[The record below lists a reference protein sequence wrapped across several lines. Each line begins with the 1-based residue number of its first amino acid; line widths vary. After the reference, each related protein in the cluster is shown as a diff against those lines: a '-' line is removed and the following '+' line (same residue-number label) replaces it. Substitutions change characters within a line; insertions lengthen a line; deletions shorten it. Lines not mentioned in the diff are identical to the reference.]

1 MFHSYSYI
9 LILEVNELEIKE
21 KNHNTYLQSYQLLD
35 LQISQS
41 ALANLLKAH
50 HSGSI
55 TVTPIS

>member
-9 LILEVNELEIKE
+9 LILEVNKLEIKE
-21 KNHNTYLQSYQLLD
+21 KNYTTYSQSYLLLD

-41 ALANLLKAH
+41 ALANPLKAH

-55 TVTPIS
+55 AVTPIS